1 MWNIRGTADLVDAHL
16 VERAVCFHGYN
27 RTYPASKGEQFVA
40 QEELPPVLRGAGVRH
55 VVVVRNDAEPLGCLA
70 HAAQPNHIR
79 TADSLYCKEIL
90 GNEWTILTTN

>member
-55 VVVVRNDAEPLGCLA
+55 VVVVRDDPEPLGYLA
-70 HAAQPNHIR
+70 HAAHPTRSGLR
-79 TADSLYCKEIL
+79 TLFGARRFLV
-90 GNEWTILTTN
+90 TNGQS